1 MNNKER
7 KIKEDREREKD
18 QAKRRGGKTEKK
30 QTSGKLFNVNSKV
43 NSLSSLSRKVCGD
56 GGGGIGVSERKEEK
70 TE

>member
-30 QTSGKLFNVNSKV
+30 QTGKLFNVN
-43 NSLSSLSRKVCGD
+43 
-56 GGGGIGVSERKEEK
+56 
-70 TE
+70 

>member
-30 QTSGKLFNVNSKV
+30 QTSGKLFNVN
-43 NSLSSLSRKVCGD
+43 
-56 GGGGIGVSERKEEK
+56 
-70 TE
+70 